1 MRSNRIGPRD
11 QKHNTGD
18 SELPG
23 NRQQNQQPS
32 VGLEAEIKG
41 DGLQSS
47 AVDLPHTE
55 KNILPLAVEVD
66 INVKNTGA
74 PKT

>member
-1 MRSNRIGPRD
+1 MRSNRIGPCD

-18 SELPG
+18 HELPG

-41 DGLQSS
+41 DGLQSL